1 MKDVRVGEQLW
12 HEWHGQGYES
22 KTDAKVVYFTNDHV
36 DIDNE
41 IVRRAL
47 ASTLQRDGIADS
59 LSEGFNMIESGYV
72 DIGWAGIIINEKEY
86 WACDE
91 DGETE
96 YGDSVENRV
105 LVTWIEF

>member
-1 MKDVRVGEQLW
+1 VKDVRIGEALW
-12 HEWHGQGYES
+12 SQWHGEGYES
-22 KTDAKVVYFTNDHV
+22 ETDAEVIYFTHDHV

-59 LSEGFNMIESGYV
+59 LGDGFKMIESGYV
-72 DIGWAGIIINEKEY
+72 AIGWAGIIKDENEY

-91 DGETE
+91 NGETE
-96 YGDSVENRV
+96 YGDSVANSFQI
-105 LVTWIEF
+105 TWLEL